1 MTKHTWAPVSV
12 RRGGLDI
19 EPDGSAQR
27 GGLDI
32 EPNGLISEELRK
44 AL

>member
-1 MTKHTWAPVSV
+1 MPKNTWT
-12 RRGGLDI
+12 L
-19 EPDGSAQR
+19 QR

-32 EPNGLISEELRK
+32 EPNGSPQRGGLDVEPNGLASEELRK

>member
-1 MTKHTWAPVSV
+1 MRTNTWTLQ
-12 RRGGLDI
+12 RGGLDI
-19 EPDGSAQR
+19 EPNGSPQR